1 VAGVLGGGTRA
12 HTESCTHAC
21 TSPLT
26 QPHLMSH
33 AQRTQSQHAWASGPA
48 MWVPD
53 TSGLSLVFPE
63 KQFSASVTPHLG
75 MSYTPLLA
83 VGLPFPIPDGS

>member
-1 VAGVLGGGTRA
+1 
-12 HTESCTHAC
+12 
-21 TSPLT
+21 
-26 QPHLMSH
+26 
-33 AQRTQSQHAWASGPA
+33 
-48 MWVPD
+48 
-53 TSGLSLVFPE
+53 LVFPE